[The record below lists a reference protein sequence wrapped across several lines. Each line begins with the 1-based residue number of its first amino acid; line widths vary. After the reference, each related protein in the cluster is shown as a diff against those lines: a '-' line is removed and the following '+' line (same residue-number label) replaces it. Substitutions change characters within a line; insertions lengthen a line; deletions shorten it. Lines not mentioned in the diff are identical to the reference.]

1 MYRNINFCT
10 FITVFAAEKIKTA
23 GTFPIPILTMLS
35 GLDIALQTTHKSQNT
50 LTVTSAVA
58 DPEPCVGEPQ
68 RGISSLTEGWA
79 HRGNKPVTVENS

>member
-50 LTVTSAVA
+50 LTVTSAGA
-58 DPEPCVGEPQ
+58 APEPCVGEPQ
-68 RGISSLTEGWA
+68 RRHIVSD
-79 HRGNKPVTVENS
+79 RGMGTSRQQARYG